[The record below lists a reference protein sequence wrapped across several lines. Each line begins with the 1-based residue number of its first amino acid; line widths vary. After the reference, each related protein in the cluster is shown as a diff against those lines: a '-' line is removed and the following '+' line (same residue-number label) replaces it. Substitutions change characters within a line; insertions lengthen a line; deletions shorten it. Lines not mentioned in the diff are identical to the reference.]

1 MSWLRYL
8 KILSFLFLICNF
20 QGTWWCITLSSFTSI
35 QLTEVYQSLE
45 TWKLTFNSL
54 ITGKTSYHISSSL
67 LMRLAPI
74 SCCSS
79 LACIYMNLPNICSG
93 SASCSSIFIAWR
105 PPTLPHRLQW
115 STIGRLSLNHRVRD
129 GNGCYPQAHRHQNSL
144 LSFWQP

>member
-8 KILSFLFLICNF
+8 KSYHFYFLYAIFKVHGDVSFFRTLHLFN
-20 QGTWWCITLSSFTSI
+20 
-35 QLTEVYQSLE
+35 LTEVYQSLE

-54 ITGKTSYHISSSL
+54 ITGKTSYHNSTAL

-79 LACIYMNLPNICSG
+79 FACIYMNLPNICSE
-93 SASCSSIFIAWR
+93 SALCSSIFIAWR

>member
-20 QGTWWCITLSSFTSI
+20 QGTWWCVVLSSFTSYLI
-35 QLTEVYQSLE
+35 DWISSVIR
-45 TWKLTFNSL
+45 KLKSCFYFNSL
-54 ITGKTSYHISSSL
+54 ITGKTSYRNSTAL

-144 LSFWQP
+144 LSF